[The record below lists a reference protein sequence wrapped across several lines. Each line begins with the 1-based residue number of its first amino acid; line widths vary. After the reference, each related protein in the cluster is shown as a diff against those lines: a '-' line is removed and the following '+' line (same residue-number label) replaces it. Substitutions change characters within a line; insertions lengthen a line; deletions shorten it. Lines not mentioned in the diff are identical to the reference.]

1 MRKIKL
7 FCAGGL
13 STSLLV
19 NKMKAAALAEGYDVE
34 ITAHPTIELEAK
46 GVDADIILLGPQVRT
61 SIQDVAAKFPEKKVM
76 VVDMVAYGMIDG
88 KTILAQAKKLLGD

>member
-19 NKMKAAALAEGYDVE
+19 NKMKAAALADGYDVE
-34 ITAHPTIELEAK
+34 ITAHPTIELEIK
-46 GVDADIILLGPQVRT
+46 GADADIILLGPQVRT
-61 SIQDVAAKFPEKKVM
+61 SIQDVAAKFPGKKVM

>member
-61 SIQDVAAKFPEKKVM
+61 SIQDVTAKFPGKKVM

>member
-19 NKMKAAALAEGYDVE
+19 NKMKAAALADNYDVD
-34 ITAHPTIELEAK
+34 ISAHPTIELETK
-46 GVDADIILLGPQVRT
+46 GADADIILLGPQVRT
-61 SIQDVAAKFPEKKVM
+61 SIQDVTAMYPGKKVM

>member
-19 NKMKAAALAEGYDVE
+19 NKMKAAALADGYEVE
-34 ITAHPTIELEAK
+34 ITAHPTIELELK
-46 GVDADIILLGPQVRT
+46 GGDADIILLGPQVRT
-61 SIQDVAAKFPEKKVM
+61 TLSDIAVKFPGKKAM

>member
-88 KTILAQAKKLLGD
+88 KIILAQAKKLLGD

>member
-19 NKMKAAALAEGYDVE
+19 NKMKAAALADGYDVE
-34 ITAHPTIELEAK
+34 ITAHPTIELETK

>member
-19 NKMKAAALAEGYDVE
+19 NKMKAAALADGYDVE
-34 ITAHPTIELEAK
+34 ITAHPTIELETK
-46 GVDADIILLGPQVRT
+46 GADADIILLGPQVRT
-61 SIQDVAAKFPEKKVM
+61 SIQDVATLYPGKKAM